1 MGHLMDCLPDDP
13 QGAALPSRH
22 RGPGASASRRDRP
35 AAVLLVL
42 ACAGLLL
49 AGCANTP
56 AAAQL
61 YQLRSTAPEALAPL
75 DDTASGTW
83 QIIGPVQIPE
93 YLDRSSIVVPTGSA
107 GLSPLA
113 GHRWAEPLKDA
124 IPRILRQD
132 LSALLGAQHVWAAPV
147 PPGVVITRQLRLEL
161 LRFEASADRRQVR
174 LQARWSLAD
183 PAGKSPP
190 AAGQADLSV
199 PSHSTEVDALVA
211 AHRQALLLLARQIVS
226 SAS

>member
-1 MGHLMDCLPDDP
+1 
-13 QGAALPSRH
+13 
-22 RGPGASASRRDRP
+22 
-35 AAVLLVL
+35 
-42 ACAGLLL
+42 
-49 AGCANTP
+49 
-56 AAAQL
+56 
-61 YQLRSTAPEALAPL
+61 
-75 DDTASGTW
+75 
-83 QIIGPVQIPE
+83 VQIPE

-190 AAGQADLSV
+190 AAGQATQPRSM
-199 PSHSTEVDALVA
+199 PWWPPTG
-211 AHRQALLLLARQIVS
+211 RRCCCWPGRS
-226 SAS
+226 SAAPASQRPALRRPAGPWSR